1 MAQLVS
7 VNVGLPR
14 DISWRGETVHTAI
27 WKQPVQGGCM
37 TRRLNLD
44 GDGQGDLGGHGGEH
58 RAVMVY
64 QLDSYRYWE
73 QQLGRRDFTHG
84 QFGENFTVDGLADG
98 EVCIGDRYR
107 IGSALFEV
115 TQPRVTCY
123 RLGIRMNEPRMAALV
138 VAQHR
143 PGFYLRVLE
152 EGVVTAGDEI
162 VKVAEGAEKM
172 TVAEIDALLYLPG
185 RSADSLKRAL
195 RVPALSVGW
204 RDSFQSL
211 LDAANGKNEVAAPA
225 WTGLRPLR
233 VARVEHESATVISFY
248 LESADGSKLP
258 SPRPGQFLVVK
269 LGRAGTPPILRSYS
283 LSGDPASGVY
293 RISVKKEIG
302 GVGSG
307 FLQSQVQA
315 GQVLEAS
322 APNGTFTLTTGNEP
336 AVLISAGIGVTPVLA
351 MLHALASERSGRE
364 VWWLY
369 GARSG
374 KEHPFAKESRE
385 LLESIKG
392 HRSFVAYSKPDS
404 DDQAGR
410 DFDARGHLG
419 ATTLKELKV
428 PRHSNFYLCGPAL
441 FLKEITAA
449 LLDYGVAANQIRTEI
464 FGQGEAFQPGIKAR
478 DVVPPHVPSGNAGTG
493 PAISFTRSGIT
504 VPWEDRFHSLLELAE
519 ACDVPAKWSCRT
531 GVCHNCEC
539 GLIGGEVV
547 YDPEP
552 LEPPQKGN
560 LLLCCSRPTTEVQID
575 L

>member
-1 MAQLVS
+1 MA
-7 VNVGLPR
+7 
-14 DISWRGETVHTAI
+14 
-27 WKQPVQGGCM
+27 
-37 TRRLNLD
+37 RRLNLD

-73 QQLGRRDFTHG
+73 QQLGRHDFTHG
-84 QFGENFTVDGLADG
+84 QFGENFTVDGLADS

-107 IGSALFEV
+107 IGGALFEV

-123 RLGIRMNEPRMAALV
+123 RLGIRMDEPKMAALV

-162 VKVAEGAEKM
+162 VKVAAGPEKM

-185 RSADSLKRAL
+185 RSTDGLKRAL
-195 RVPALSVGW
+195 RVPALSAGW
-204 RDSFQSL
+204 RDSFRSL
-211 LDAANGKNEVAAPA
+211 LDTAGGKAEVAAPA
-225 WTGLRPLR
+225 WSGFRPLR
-233 VARVEHESATVISFY
+233 VARVEHESTTVMSFY
-248 LESADGSKLP
+248 LEAGDGSKLP
-258 SPRPGQFLVVK
+258 APRPGQFLVVK
-269 LGRAGTPPILRSYS
+269 LEGAGTTPILRSYS
-283 LSGDPASGVY
+283 LSGDPGSGVY

-302 GVGSG
+302 GLGSG
-307 FLQSQVQA
+307 FLQSHVQP

-322 APNGTFTLTTGNEP
+322 APSGTFTLANGNEP
-336 AVLISAGIGVTPVLA
+336 AVLISAGIGVTPMLA

-374 KEHPFAKESRE
+374 QEHPFAKESRA
-385 LLESIKG
+385 LLESIQG
-392 HRSFVAYSKPDS
+392 HRSFIAYSKPDS

-410 DFDARGHLG
+410 DFDFRGHLSV
-419 ATTLKELKV
+419 ATLKELKV
-428 PRHSNFYLCGPAL
+428 PKNANFYLCGPTL
-441 FLKEITAA
+441 FLKEMTAA
-449 LLDYGVAANQIRTEI
+449 LVDYGVAANQIRTEI
-464 FGQGEAFQPGIKAR
+464 FGQGESFQPGIKAHA
-478 DVVPPHVPSGNAGTG
+478 VVPPHLPGGNAGTG

-504 VPWEDRFHSLLELAE
+504 VPWDDRFHSLLELAE

-539 GLIGGEVV
+539 GLIGGEVA

>member
-27 WKQPVQGGCM
+27 WKQPVLGNCM
-37 TRRLNLD
+37 ARRLNLD

-73 QQLGRRDFTHG
+73 QQLGRHDFTHG

-98 EVCIGDRYR
+98 EVCVGDRYR
-107 IGSALFEV
+107 MGSALFEV

-123 RLGIRMNEPRMAALV
+123 RLGIRMEEPKMAALV
-138 VAQHR
+138 VAHHR
-143 PGFYLRVLE
+143 PGFYLRVLK

-162 VKVAEGAEKM
+162 VKVADGAEKM
-172 TVAEIDALLYLPG
+172 TIAEIDALLYLPG
-185 RSADSLKRAL
+185 RSTDGLKRAL
-195 RVPALSVGW
+195 RIPALSAGW

-211 LDAANGKNEVAAPA
+211 LDAANGKAEVAAPA
-225 WTGLRPLR
+225 WSGFRPLR
-233 VARVEHESATVISFY
+233 VARVEHDTATVMSFY
-248 LESADGSKLP
+248 LEAADGSKLP
-258 SPRPGQFLVVK
+258 APRPGQFLVVK
-269 LGRAGTPPILRSYS
+269 LGNTGRPPVLRSYS

-293 RISVKKEIG
+293 RISVKKETD

-307 FLQSQVQA
+307 FLHSQVQA
-315 GQVLEAS
+315 GQMLDAS
-322 APNGTFTLTTGNEP
+322 APSGSFTLSTGNEP

-351 MLHALASERSGRE
+351 MLHALASEPSSRE

-374 KEHPFAKESRE
+374 KEHPFAKEARE
-385 LLESIKG
+385 LLDSIQG
-392 HRSFVAYSKPDS
+392 HRSFVAYSHPGS

-410 DFDARGHLG
+410 DFDLRGHLG
-419 ATTLKELKV
+419 IATLRELKV
-428 PRHSNFYLCGPAL
+428 PPNATFYLCGPGL
-441 FLKEITAA
+441 FLKEMTAA
-449 LLDYGVAANQIRTEI
+449 LVDYGVAANQIRTEI
-464 FGQGEAFQPGIKAR
+464 FGQGEAFRPGIATR
-478 DVVPPHVPSGNAGTG
+478 DGVPPHAPSGNAGAG
-493 PAISFTRSGIT
+493 PTVSFTRSGLTI
-504 VPWEDRFHSLLELAE
+504 PWDDRFHSLLELAE

-539 GLIGGEVV
+539 GLIGGEVK

-560 LLLCCSRPTTEVQID
+560 LLLCCSRPAAEVQID